1 MPRIQLTNSSSSI
14 VTLRPALD
22 HWFRGRGFM
31 MAVFEHGK
39 ARVMTDRM
47 GEFIVFK
54 LTQRPDHGT
63 YYKEAHGGALIVFE
77 IKVDE
82 EHVSYAGYC
91 PLLLFGFWEKR
102 LRFKQGASGLFSY
115 RDEGHRMELELVRF
129 LRKTLG

>member
-1 MPRIQLTNSSSSI
+1 
-14 VTLRPALD
+14 
-22 HWFRGRGFM
+22 

-54 LTQRPDHGT
+54 LTQRPDHDT

-82 EHVSYAGYC
+82 EHVSYEGYC
-91 PLLLFGFWEKR
+91 PLLLFGFWEKK
-102 LRFKQGASGLFSY
+102 LSFKQGAGGLFKY
-115 RDEGHRMELELVRF
+115 RDEGHRMELKF
-129 LRKTLG
+129 LEQIHRL